1 MIGLGLIENI
11 SETDILI
18 NADVNDINGDGIS
31 GKANIVWHNEK
42 NDYSLVGL
50 AGKHH
55 NLRFTNKL
63 PMPFFMT
70 WVYQINFLKTH
81 LTVLMCN

>member
-31 GKANIVWHNEK
+31 GKANIVWHN
-42 NDYSLVGL
+42 
-50 AGKHH
+50 
-55 NLRFTNKL
+55 
-63 PMPFFMT
+63 
-70 WVYQINFLKTH
+70 QIK
-81 LTVLMCN
+81 